1 MKVAIGQF
9 GAPTTV
15 FNSSLYGVLEG
26 LQDKAEVYGVIGGVS
41 GLVSGQMALLKD
53 ISQLSWLLETPS
65 AALGAGRYSKNQE
78 VVEETVRQL
87 IKAGIDAFI
96 LLGGNGTMGLG
107 AAVSKAAR
115 ELRYPLNV
123 VGVPKTIDNDIVG
136 IDHAPGFPSAARFVL
151 QAVRDLQ
158 IDLEAMVG
166 FEQVRVV
173 EVMGRRCGWL
183 AAASALLPHIGSP
196 GTAVETPAVGER
208 VDGNKADGNKVSWK
222 TVGTHDVSPPPIICM
237 PEQPLDLA
245 ALLKKIESRVVDH
258 QNALV
263 VVSEGVLDVHGEP
276 VVQAGQPGSGT
287 AGRNSSSVMLGGIGS
302 VIAAHVREELGFGA
316 RYENLGLLQR
326 CWNDCSLASDR
337 RRARQLGQMGAR
349 VVLDGQGGVM
359 VGLVRDQ
366 VDKDEVADGLEGTLK
381 DGWRDGLSETM
392 VPLDALAGQ
401 ERRMTEAELRLD
413 VDFVRWLGP
422 LVEMEKMT
430 RYPRLRPRRQSLV
443 SRMVPADETEE

>member
-15 FNSSLYGVLEG
+15 FNASLYGVLEG

-41 GLVSGQMALLKD
+41 GLVSGQIAPLGD

-107 AAVSKAAR
+107 AAVAKAAR
-115 ELRYPLNV
+115 ELGYPLSV

-183 AAASALLPHIGSP
+183 AAASALLPYLGSS
-196 GTAVETPAVGER
+196 GPAAEAPPAGKRVDGKN
-208 VDGNKADGNKVSWK
+208 VDGNKMSGNKVD
-222 TVGTHDVSPPPIICM
+222 THDVSAPPIICM

-245 ALLKKIESRVVDH
+245 ALLKKIESRVVDR

-276 VVQAGQPGSGT
+276 VVQAGQPLSGS
-287 AGRNSSSVMLGGIGS
+287 AGRSSSSVMLGGIGS
-302 VIAAHVREELGFGA
+302 VIAAQVRQELGFGA

-326 CWNDCSLASDR
+326 CWNDCSLESDR

-349 VVLDGQGGVM
+349 AVLDGRDGVM
-359 VGLVRDQ
+359 VGLIRGLGDR
-366 VDKDEVADGLEGTLK
+366 DEVANGLEDALK
-381 DGWRDGLSETM
+381 DGWSGGLKETC

-422 LVEMEKMT
+422 LVEMEQMT
-430 RYPRLRPRRQSLV
+430 RYPRLKPFRSSLV
-443 SRMVPADETEE
+443 SRTVPADDEE